1 MRGRV
6 RVAVL
11 VDNTGEPR
19 RCVVLQSSDEA
30 LLDQSTCRL
39 MLEKARFDP
48 ARDRKGRAVAGVYR
62 SPRVRWMFANGD

>member
-19 RCVVLQSSDEA
+19 RCVVLQSSGEA

-48 ARDRKGRAVAGVYR
+48 ARNRKGRAVAGVYW